1 MPQKTD
7 PQLLA
12 EGQAVQNQTVAG
24 ANTAPV
30 IGGIFVDTIDSK
42 INNDKVVTNITGA
55 SDINVPSEKAVYNEL
70 LKKQDAL
77 SYIPQA
83 VDNLSTSPLLQ
94 PNLDRLY
101 PSQKAVKTYVD
112 TKISSNDLDGV
123 LSNGNVSQRDAQ
135 IGKLGLYD
143 TTNGDYGSVEITD
156 NTLSVKGF
164 NNLPLFNVDGGSGG
178 ILEFFK
184 SPTIAENLS
193 AAGLTANRTHNLP
206 DKNGTFAMTS
216 DLTPFELLANKS
228 TDTTLSANSDTLYP
242 SQKAVKTYVDARSG
256 GASYV
261 PTISV
266 TYSALASLIAAGSLV
281 QGQKYLINDYRTV
294 HQIPNTTDVN
304 TGDLEPLI
312 VTAATVNT
320 LSPVAISTTFPKDII
335 WYNFTSDQAAMPG
348 CTKGYIYRRIDTI
361 KSNDIPFDFRNVKFR
376 RWQINVTTQDT
387 TGAVGTY
394 TKGAVV
400 KKTSTNEVYVKLT
413 NNSGVFSDS
422 NFWTRLS
429 FDNLS
434 YISPIQTQW
443 QVIND
448 FYTLTIPC
456 SSLFQDYKMW
466 SVSSYYN
473 TANNNTINSI
483 QSGIF
488 IGGNLTK
495 YNTVIYENY
504 FAYNNIGSFFY
515 DNSILNS
522 FQNNKIKDFFYNNLI
537 GNYFYNNVI
546 DDNFYGNVIGSFFSD
561 NVLNQFFYSNVCDSN
576 FSINIIQK
584 GFNNN
589 SVANSFQNNNILS
602 GFTFN
607 AIGNNF
613 IKNKIGQNFYS
624 NKIGIEFKDNNI
636 LSSFQ
641 QNTINNYFQN
651 NEIGEMCINNT
662 IGQNFKHNFGLDLC
676 AFNTI
681 GQNFDGNTFGTNF
694 SSCTIGDDF
703 KNNTIAS
710 YFYGNTILNNFQYNL
725 TIGTINNK
733 NPTSTH
739 PYQPYSCTIGSS
751 VSGTTALPYV
761 QYVNSSYVFQ
771 TAILS

>member
-12 EGQAVQNQTVAG
+12 QGQAVQNQTVAG

-30 IGGIFVDTIDSK
+30 IGGVFVDTIDSK

-83 VDNLSTSPLLQ
+83 VENLSTSPLLQ
-94 PNLDRLY
+94 PNIDRLY

-112 TKISSNDLDGV
+112 NKIASNTLDGV
-123 LSNGNVSQRDAQ
+123 LTAGNTSSQQANVGAIGLIGNNGTATITQDDNHFDFNTTIGLAFQVEHGAMTLDNIKGINDGTSLSLIASNITSQ
-135 IGKLGLYD
+135 
-143 TTNGDYGSVEITD
+143 
-156 NTLSVKGF
+156 
-164 NNLPLFNVDGGSGG
+164 
-178 ILEFFK
+178 K
-184 SPTIAENLS
+184 SQFYPN
-193 AAGLTANRTHNLP
+193 
-206 DKNGTFAMTS
+206 KNGTFAMTS

-242 SQKAVKTYVDARSG
+242 SQKAVKTYIDARSG

-261 PTISV
+261 PAISV

-294 HQIPNTTDVN
+294 HQIPNTTDIN
-304 TGDLEPLI
+304 TGSLEPLI

-320 LSPVAISTTFPKDII
+320 LSPFAISTTFPKDII
-335 WYNFTSDQAAMPG
+335 WYNFTSDQNAIPG

-361 KSNDIPFDFRNVKFR
+361 QSNDIPFDFRNVKFR
-376 RWQINVTTQDT
+376 RWQINVTTQDA

-400 KKTSTNEVYVKLT
+400 KKTSTNEVYLKLN
-413 NNSGVFSDS
+413 NNSGVFSDT

-434 YISPIQTQW
+434 YISPTQTQW

-466 SVSSYYN
+466 SVDSYYN
-473 TANNNTINSI
+473 TANNNIINSI

-504 FAYNNIGSFFY
+504 FSYNNIGSFFY
-515 DNSILNS
+515 NNSILNS

-546 DDNFYGNVIGSFFSD
+546 DGNFYGNVIGSFFSD

-576 FSINIIQK
+576 FSINIIQQ

-651 NEIGEMCINNT
+651 NQIGEMCINNT

-694 SSCTIGDDF
+694 SSCTIADDF

-710 YFYGNTILNNFQYNL
+710 YFYGNTILSNFVNNIS
-725 TIGTINNK
+725 IGTINNK
-733 NPTSTH
+733 NPTLTH
-739 PYQPYSCTIGSS
+739 VYQPYSCTIGSS
-751 VSGTTALPYV
+751 ANGTTALPYV
-761 QYVNSSYVFQ
+761 QYVNSSYVSQ